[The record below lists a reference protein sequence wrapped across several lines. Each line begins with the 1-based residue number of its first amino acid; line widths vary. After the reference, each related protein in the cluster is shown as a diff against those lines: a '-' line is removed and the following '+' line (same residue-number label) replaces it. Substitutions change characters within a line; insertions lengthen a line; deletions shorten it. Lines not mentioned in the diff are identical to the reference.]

1 VSNQAYFAKI
11 GHGAVADADSTAAK
25 AGEEISYRSANFFS
39 HATKEKII
47 RDSLQALSVYIK
59 QIVKNISFPELII
72 PIQNTLQNFVRNCE
86 T

>member
-11 GHGAVADADSTAAK
+11 GHGPVADETEPKST
-25 AGEEISYRSANFFS
+25 GEEISYRSANFFS
-39 HATKEKII
+39 HATKEKIL
-47 RDSLQALSVYIK
+47 RDSLQALSVFMK
-59 QIVKNISFPELII
+59 QVVKNISFPELII